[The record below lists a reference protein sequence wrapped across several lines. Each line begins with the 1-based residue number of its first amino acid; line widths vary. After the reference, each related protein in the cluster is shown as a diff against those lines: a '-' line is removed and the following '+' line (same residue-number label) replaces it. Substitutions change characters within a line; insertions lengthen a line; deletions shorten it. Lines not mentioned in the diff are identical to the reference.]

1 MAKFASQAVQD
12 APLDVIVTATEMYI
26 CNGQPTDR
34 ADAIAKARHASAIVM
49 AGGDYAKTTSSGNR
63 VLTVTG
69 KNVVANSTGT
79 VDHLA
84 LATSSSLLYVT
95 TGTAQTANSG
105 SSITV
110 ANFTV
115 TATAL
120 V

>member
-12 APLDVIVTATEMYI
+12 GALDVIATAVEMYI
-26 CNGQPTDR
+26 CDGQPTDR
-34 ADAIAKARHASAIVM
+34 ADAISKARHAAAIVM
-49 AGGDYAKTTSSGNR
+49 GAGDFAKTTSGGDR

-69 KNVVANSTGT
+69 KTVTANSSGNIDHVALCTGS
-79 VDHLA
+79 A
-84 LATSSSLLYVT
+84 LLYVT

-110 ANFTV
+110 SNFTV

>member
-1 MAKFASQAVQD
+1 MAKFAAQVVQD
-12 APLDVIVTATEMYI
+12 APLDVIATAVEMYI
-26 CNGQPTDR
+26 CDGQPTDR
-34 ADAIAKARHASAIVM
+34 ADAITRARHASAIVM
-49 AGGDYAKTTSSGNR
+49 ASGDYAKTGTTDR

-69 KNVVANSTGT
+69 KSVTANSSGT

-84 LATSSSLLYVT
+84 LCTGTTLLYVT
-95 TGTAQTANSG
+95 TGAAQTANSG

-110 ANFTV
+110 GNFTV

>member
-1 MAKFASQAVQD
+1 MAKFASLAVQD
-12 APLDVIVTATEMYI
+12 APLDVIATAVEMYI

-34 ADAIAKARHASAIVM
+34 ADAIAKARHAAAITM
-49 AGGDYAKTTSSGNR
+49 AGGDYAKTGSTNR

-69 KNVVANSTGT
+69 KSVTANSSGNI
-79 VDHLA
+79 DHVA
-84 LATSSSLLYVT
+84 LCTASTLLYVT
-95 TGTAQTANSG
+95 TGAAQTANSG
-105 SSITV
+105 SSISV

>member
-12 APLDVIVTATEMYI
+12 APLDVIATATEMYI

-49 AGGDYAKTTSSGNR
+49 AGGDYAKTGTTDR

-69 KNVVANSTGT
+69 KTATANSSGT

-84 LATSSSLLYVT
+84 LATSTSLLYVT

-105 SSITV
+105 SLITV
-110 ANFTV
+110 GNFTV

>member
-1 MAKFASQAVQD
+1 MAKFASLAVQD
-12 APLDVIVTATEMYI
+12 APLDVIATAIEMYI

-34 ADAIAKARHASAIVM
+34 ADAIAKARHAAAITM
-49 AGGDYAKTTSSGNR
+49 ASGDFSKSTSTGNR

-69 KNVVANSTGT
+69 KSVTANSSGNI
-79 VDHLA
+79 DHVA
-84 LATSSSLLYVT
+84 LCSASSLLYVT
-95 TGTAQTANSG
+95 TGAAQTANSG
-105 SSITV
+105 SSISV

>member
-1 MAKFASQAVQD
+1 MAKFAALSVQD
-12 APLDVIVTATEMYI
+12 APLDVIATATEMYI
-26 CNGQPTDR
+26 TNGQPTDR
-34 ADAIAKARHASAIVM
+34 ADAIAKARHASAITM
-49 AGGDYAKTTSSGNR
+49 ASGDYAKTSSSGNR

-69 KNVVANSTGT
+69 KSVTANSSGN
-79 VDHLA
+79 VDHVA
-84 LATSSSLLYVT
+84 LCTASSLLYVT

>member
-1 MAKFASQAVQD
+1 MAKFASLAVQD
-12 APLDVIVTATEMYI
+12 APLDVIATAVEMYI

-34 ADAIAKARHASAIVM
+34 ADAITKARHAAAITM
-49 AGGDYAKTTSSGNR
+49 AGGDYAKTGSTNR

-69 KNVVANSTGT
+69 KSVTANSSGNI
-79 VDHLA
+79 DHVA
-84 LATSSSLLYVT
+84 LCTASTLLYVT
-95 TGTAQTANSG
+95 TGAAQTANSG
-105 SSITV
+105 SSISV

>member
-12 APLDVIVTATEMYI
+12 APLDVIATATELYI
-26 CNGQPTDR
+26 TNGQPTDR
-34 ADAIAKARHASAIVM
+34 ADAISKARHASAIVM
-49 AGGDYAKTTSSGNR
+49 ASGDYAKSGTTDR

-69 KNVVANSTGT
+69 KSVTANSSGNI
-79 VDHLA
+79 DHVA
-84 LATSSSLLYVT
+84 LCTASTLLYVT
-95 TGTAQTANSG
+95 TGAAQTANSG
-105 SSITV
+105 SSISV

>member
-1 MAKFASQAVQD
+1 MAKFASLAVQD
-12 APLDVIVTATEMYI
+12 APLDVIATAVEMYI

-34 ADAIAKARHASAIVM
+34 ADAIAKARHTAAITM
-49 AGGDYAKTTSSGNR
+49 AGGDYAKTGSTNR

-69 KNVVANSTGT
+69 KSVTANSSGNI
-79 VDHLA
+79 DHVA
-84 LATSSSLLYVT
+84 LCTASTLLYVT
-95 TGTAQTANSG
+95 TGAAQTANSG
-105 SSITV
+105 SSISV

>member
-1 MAKFASQAVQD
+1 MAKFASLAVQD
-12 APLDVIVTATEMYI
+12 APLDVIATATELYI

-34 ADAIAKARHASAIVM
+34 ADAISKARHAAAVTM
-49 AGGDYAKTTSSGNR
+49 ASGDFAKTTSTGNR

-69 KNVVANSTGT
+69 KTATANSTGT
-79 VDHLA
+79 VDHVA
-84 LATSSSLLYVT
+84 LCTSTDLIYVT

-105 SSITV
+105 SSISV
-110 ANFTV
+110 SNFTV

>member
-12 APLDVIVTATEMYI
+12 APLDVIATAVELYI

-34 ADAIAKARHASAIVM
+34 ADAIAKARHAAAIVM
-49 AGGDYAKTTSSGNR
+49 AGGDYAKTTAGGNR
-63 VLTVTG
+63 VLTIAG
-69 KNVVANSTGT
+69 KSATANSSGN
-79 VDHLA
+79 VDHVA
-84 LATSSSLLYVT
+84 LCTASTLLYVT